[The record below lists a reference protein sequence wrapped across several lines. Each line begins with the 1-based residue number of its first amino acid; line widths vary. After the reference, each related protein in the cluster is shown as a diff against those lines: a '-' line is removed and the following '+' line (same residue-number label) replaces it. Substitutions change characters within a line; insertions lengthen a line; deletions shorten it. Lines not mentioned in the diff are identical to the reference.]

1 MKNKN
6 NKNHIYFYPFS
17 ERTMAFTPKPIPAS
31 KAVPDWYKAQPAAPN
46 EAEMTAKGLMAST
59 IKRCMPI
66 FDYITAGYI
75 IPIPCDIYIDATNP
89 EKLEWSV
96 PMPMKTFANDM
107 ISSHSYEQYSHYPI
121 DTDKYHKQLFRIMPF
136 WAVKTDPGYSSI
148 FFHPSHKD
156 PVPFVSFG
164 GIIDT
169 DNFITDGHL
178 SMLIEKN
185 FKGIIKQGT
194 PFVQVIP
201 FKREDWEMQIIDPI
215 EAGKEFTKQ
224 RLNLRST
231 FISGYKNKMRIK
243 KEFK

>member
-1 MKNKN
+1 MSKNES
-6 NKNHIYFYPFS
+6 NKIYFYPFN
-17 ERTMAFTPKPIPAS
+17 ERTAAFAPKPIPAS
-31 KAVPDWYKAQPAAPN
+31 KALPDWYKSQPAAPN
-46 EAEMTAKGLMAST
+46 EEEMISKGLMAST

-75 IPIPCDIYIDATNP
+75 ISIPCDIYIDATNP

-107 ISSHSYEQYSHYPI
+107 ISTHSPEQYSHYPI
-121 DTDKYHKQLFRIMPF
+121 DKNKYHKQLFRIMPF
-136 WAVKTDPGYSSI
+136 WAIKTDPGYSTL
-148 FFHPSHKD
+148 FMHPTHKD
-156 PVPFVSFG
+156 AVPFLTFG
-164 GIIDT
+164 GLIDT

-178 SMLIEKN
+178 SMLVEKD
-185 FKGIIKQGT
+185 FKGVIKQGT

-201 FKREDWEMQIIDPI
+201 IKRENWEMEIIDPVQ
-215 EAGKEFTKQ
+215 ANKEFMGQ

-231 FISGYKNKMRIK
+231 FVSGYKNKMRSK